1 MEIVD
6 GSLLHFQVESH
17 LASEW
22 ERPIQSASDP
32 PTPPSWANGKC
43 DVQHAARPLRF
54 YYWLHS
60 GLSIMVIYERDNV
73 NVHEGNRRDN
83 GSERYAAQP
92 VASRVR
98 NNFHFFFEFFSGGE
112 EKCCL
117 PPGHRGLQFT
127 NRRLTQNWND
137 GKETKQRPVYSAAV
151 KNTDIILTYCCCLQ
165 PFFIYQLRGAYLKL
179 SMSVVWDLKW
189 SIQLE

>member
-1 MEIVD
+1 MKETDETMEVN
-6 GSLLHFQVESH
+6 GTRHNLSPV
-17 LASEW
+17 EW
-22 ERPIQSASDP
+22 ETIFIFFS
-32 PTPPSWANGKC
+32 N
-43 DVQHAARPLRF
+43 
-54 YYWLHS
+54 
-60 GLSIMVIYERDNV
+60 
-73 NVHEGNRRDN
+73 
-83 GSERYAAQP
+83 
-92 VASRVR
+92 
-98 NNFHFFFEFFSGGE
+98 FFFFWE

-165 PFFIYQLRGAYLKL
+165 PDIIIYQLRGAYLKL